1 MLGRKNKVLELQN
14 VERTS
19 KQAIKQE
26 KAQPPRPKKKF
37 QNWFDQPHNKPNK
50 YYWTHNLKPGV
61 FLGQRRSMCHKCI
74 APAERREKLVVE
86 MMIWEIG
93 WQ

>member
-37 QNWFDQPHNKPNK
+37 QN
-50 YYWTHNLKPGV
+50 
-61 FLGQRRSMCHKCI
+61 
-74 APAERREKLVVE
+74 
-86 MMIWEIG
+86 
-93 WQ
+93 